1 MELYFLYRS
10 RARTDRL
17 NDMAALLIQHVQG
30 HILGLFRPG
39 LLPSGTLPNTSPDG
53 SGILTEGGD
62 FLVTESGDY
71 IVTE

>member
-1 MELYFLYRS
+1 
-10 RARTDRL
+10 
-17 NDMAALLIQHVQG
+17 MAALLIQHVQG